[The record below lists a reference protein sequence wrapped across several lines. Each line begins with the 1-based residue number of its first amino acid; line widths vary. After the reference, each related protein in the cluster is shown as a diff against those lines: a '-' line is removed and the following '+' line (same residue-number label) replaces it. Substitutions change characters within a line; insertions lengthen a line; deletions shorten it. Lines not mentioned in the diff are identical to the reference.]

1 VPIAREP
8 PPLPRGRLT
17 YSYPSPPTTD
27 RQTDRQT
34 DTTSDQQRLGTP
46 PSCRPGVGGS
56 LPPLSCFSYPAN
68 QATSAAS
75 RFVSWKMGRHTR
87 ARWRLDRGRM
97 NDTWWTVLCI
107 IERLLPL
114 ASKPQ
119 HSACLLRYR
128 TVLCMTCPIPRGS
141 FRCTQHTES
150 SAHRPSLTT
159 GPHLAPPTQ
168 AIVFDCMVHT
178 AHRHLRS
185 ELKINWLSDFTA
197 QSQDQVPRLRPQGG
211 R

>member
-8 PPLPRGRLT
+8 PPLPRRRLT
-17 YSYPSPPTTD
+17 YSYLSPPTTD

-34 DTTSDQQRLGTP
+34 QRRINKGLVRHHLAGRGWAVV
-46 PSCRPGVGGS
+46 S
-56 LPPLSCFSYPAN
+56 PPLSCFSHPAN

-97 NDTWWTVLCI
+97 NDTWWTVLRI

-119 HSACLLRYR
+119 HSACLLRYQ